1 MKNKYMCKCTET
13 EHIANEREK
22 TMTEKEKK
30 SCTCFVLHGTK
41 PLSTKKSK

>member
-30 SCTCFVLHGTK
+30 KLHMFCFTRNQAVEY
-41 PLSTKKSK
+41 KKK

>member
-30 SCTCFVLHGTK
+30 KAAHVLFYTE
-41 PLSTKKSK
+41 PSR